1 MNQTRMHFQNGSTG
15 TEPDQVGA
23 SSPTASAASD
33 LTASADPA
41 VSACLDSPAGSSSA
55 SVKPSTPTKKLFERD
70 TFVVRGF
77 AGTTDA
83 LESARVCR
91 DAGIDCHLV
100 PRPAS
105 MGEAECGTA
114 LRTRPADEL
123 RVADLLAQAGVVP
136 SARIEVLDYV

>member
-1 MNQTRMHFQNGSTG
+1 M
-15 TEPDQVGA
+15 
-23 SSPTASAASD
+23 
-33 LTASADPA
+33 
-41 VSACLDSPAGSSSA
+41 
-55 SVKPSTPTKKLFERD
+55 
-70 TFVVRGF
+70 RGF

-114 LRTRPADEL
+114 LRTRLADEPQ
-123 RVADLLAQAGVVP
+123 VADLLARAGVVP

>member
-1 MNQTRMHFQNGSTG
+1 MNQTCVHFQENAADDGPG
-15 TEPDQVGA
+15 QAGV
-23 SSPTASAASD
+23 SSSTASASD
-33 LTASADPA
+33 STVSAGLD
-41 VSACLDSPAGSSSA
+41 VSACPDALAALPAPAKPSSPA
-55 SVKPSTPTKKLFERD
+55 KRLFARD

-114 LRTRPADEL
+114 LRTRPADEPQ
-123 RVADLLAQAGVVP
+123 VAELLARAGVVP